1 MSIDAIALLKG
12 KDLALPARLH
22 ARKLKDATLVHTG
35 VGFGGDLD
43 MLAYGVR
50 TSVGDALDAHDD
62 PRGVFVIPDVAEPA
76 ADTYDG
82 VIAEI
87 GEAGEWVRKMAA
99 GEVPEGAIDAPEGSF
114 EALMGQAMQA
124 LAGTDLADI
133 QRAIASGDYAAM
145 AKMQERMAAALGGEE
160 AMNELASQLMGS
172 ANVEAALAGRP
183 MEPLAGFP
191 ELPIDLS
198 KMDPKQ
204 LAEMQKQL
212 EGMIDPEQLAELEKL
227 VKKGKS

>member
-12 KDLALPARLH
+12 ANPSLPSRL
-22 ARKLKDATLVHTG
+22 RVQRLRDGVLVHTG
-35 VGFGGDLD
+35 VGFGGNLE

-62 PRGVFVIPDVAEPA
+62 PRGIFVLPDVAEPK
-76 ADTYDG
+76 ADTYEG

-87 GEAGEWVRKMAA
+87 GEAGEWIENMAA
-99 GEVPEGAIDAPEGSF
+99 GEVPEQLAGAPAGSF
-114 EALMGQAMQA
+114 EAMIGQAMQA

-145 AKMQERMAAALGGEE
+145 ASLQERMAKALGGEE
-160 AMNELASQLMGS
+160 AMNQLASQLMGQ
-172 ANVEAALAGRP
+172 ANVEAALAGES
-183 MEPLAGFP
+183 MDLGALG

-198 KMDPKQ
+198 SLDPKQ

-212 EGMIDPEQLAELEKL
+212 EGALDPEQLAELKKL
-227 VKKGKS
+227 VDKSRS

>member
-1 MSIDAIALLKG
+1 MSIDAVALLKG
-12 KDLALPARLH
+12 ANLPLSSRLH
-22 ARKLKDATLVHTG
+22 VQKLKDATLVHTG

-43 MLAYGVR
+43 MLAYAVR

-62 PRGVFVIPDVAEPA
+62 PRGIFVLPDVAEPK
-76 ADTYDG
+76 ADTYEG

-87 GEAGEWVRKMAA
+87 GEAGEWVQKMAA
-99 GEVPEGAIDAPEGSF
+99 GEVPATLDAAPAGSF

-145 AKMQERMAAALGGEE
+145 AKLQERMAQALGGEE
-160 AMNELASQLMGS
+160 AMNQLASQLMGS

-191 ELPIDLS
+191 DLPIDLA
-198 KMDPKQ
+198 KMDPKE

-212 EGMIDPEQLAELEKL
+212 EGMLDPEQLAELEKL
-227 VKKGKS
+227 VKKGQN